1 MIDNEY
7 KRLQQLPSFATM
19 EEVPPVHVDLLHVM
33 RFFSVISVSISVV
46 NFIQVMIATPET
58 ETNE

>member
-33 RFFSVISVSISVV
+33 RFFFSY
-46 NFIQVMIATPET
+46 FRFHFCG
-58 ETNE
+58 